1 MLTKSFFNR
10 SPFVGNQFVPL
21 PLGAIRASGS
31 MQEKLITL
39 RAGLL
44 SHVPSL
50 VPEAGKDSAFFG
62 GNLAGG
68 LYAPRYLEALLLTSA
83 LLSDQELQQS
93 ALALVDLAVASQRE
107 DGAFGAKDESIEA
120 CAAMLRTVMTAYS
133 LTGQKA
139 YLTFVLRYFKYLS
152 VFLKEHPL
160 SDEDA
165 VHTADVLA
173 AGITLYNITG
183 QRAIL
188 PVLDLLI
195 QHGADFTSLFHAF
208 PYKIPI
214 SRQIQSESESDEED
228 SFIAKT
234 KQMSDGAVLCEGLRA
249 TALSGIITGSGKRIS
264 AAERGLASM
273 NRLHGALNGGITADP
288 LLAGTDP
295 ARGTT
300 VMSCAELCASIET
313 IFSCQEGTP
322 FADQW
327 EQVFYNGILSAFSDS
342 MREIQHTQQANQ
354 VSLLK
359 TTKFPF
365 SKDGV
370 AIYSYSNPDALCA
383 ILPVIPRFLMHQWML
398 SRDEGLCAMGY
409 APCHIRYRLK
419 DTAIRIHV
427 ESDYPKTSTVT
438 IHLSMDHD
446 VAFPLR
452 LRIPGWAEHAFAT
465 VEGDR
470 YDRNENSFLV
480 ISRQWHDG
488 DTVTLTLPMKPV
500 IRSGYHQAVSI
511 YRGPL
516 LFCAPIKGKNVDG
529 SQEAAQM
536 EAVESFAHAIIEGA
550 PIRTEQDETGIRL
563 IARAVTA
570 GAWDQE
576 NGVLEAPPMDVPSY
590 VSRDVY
596 DLILTPYAET
606 VLRISAFPRA

>member
-195 QHGADFTSLFHAF
+195 QQGADFTSLFHAF

-234 KQMSDGAVLCEGLRA
+234 KQMSDGAVLCEGLSDGTQRDHYRKRE
-249 TALSGIITGSGKRIS
+249 TDQCSGTGPCQHEPSPRRS
-264 AAERGLASM
+264 EWWNYRGSS
-273 NRLHGALNGGITADP
+273 
-288 LLAGTDP
+288 
-295 ARGTT
+295 
-300 VMSCAELCASIET
+300 SC
-313 IFSCQEGTP
+313 
-322 FADQW
+322 
-327 EQVFYNGILSAFSDS
+327 
-342 MREIQHTQQANQ
+342 
-354 VSLLK
+354 
-359 TTKFPF
+359 
-365 SKDGV
+365 
-370 AIYSYSNPDALCA
+370 
-383 ILPVIPRFLMHQWML
+383 
-398 SRDEGLCAMGY
+398 
-409 APCHIRYRLK
+409 
-419 DTAIRIHV
+419 
-427 ESDYPKTSTVT
+427 
-438 IHLSMDHD
+438 
-446 VAFPLR
+446 
-452 LRIPGWAEHAFAT
+452 
-465 VEGDR
+465 
-470 YDRNENSFLV
+470 RN
-480 ISRQWHDG
+480 
-488 DTVTLTLPMKPV
+488 
-500 IRSGYHQAVSI
+500 RSGT
-511 YRGPL
+511 RD
-516 LFCAPIKGKNVDG
+516 DG
-529 SQEAAQM
+529 
-536 EAVESFAHAIIEGA
+536 H
-550 PIRTEQDETGIRL
+550 
-563 IARAVTA
+563 
-570 GAWDQE
+570 
-576 NGVLEAPPMDVPSY
+576 
-590 VSRDVY
+590 
-596 DLILTPYAET
+596 
-606 VLRISAFPRA
+606 VLRGAVCLH